1 MVTPNDFENQQKW
14 NCRLTC
20 EINFYYNYTEYK
32 YLKAFHDFIGEY
44 TKSLLKRKSTCLYF
58 SNIFILN

>member
-1 MVTPNDFENQQKW
+1 MVTPNDFETQQKW

-20 EINFYYNYTEYK
+20 EINFYYDYTEYE

-44 TKSLLKRKSTCLYF
+44 TKYLLKKKHLT
-58 SNIFILN
+58 IFL